1 MCEELNTF
9 VRGRDK
15 AQDDMVRAG
24 ADFKLE
30 RYVDTRFASRFKV
43 AKRLLELEAQVR
55 AVFAD
60 AQYVSYVS
68 SAGCNWKEK
77 HASARDIAMDNN
89 FWEKVRICFQT
100 FFAYF
105 FSKLFCYTVEEAQR
119 ACGTHHLVATVV

>member
-1 MCEELNTF
+1 MCEELSTF

-15 AQDDMVRAG
+15 AKDAMVRAG

-43 AKRLLELEAQVR
+43 ANCLLELEPQVR

-60 AQYVSYVS
+60 AQHVSYVS
-68 SAGCNWKEK
+68 SSGCNWKEK

-89 FWEKVRICFQT
+89 ILLGEG
-100 FFAYF
+100 AYL
-105 FSKLFCYTVEEAQR
+105 FSNLFCKRFFKTFLLYS
-119 ACGTHHLVATVV
+119 

>member
-9 VRGRDK
+9 VRGHDK
-15 AQDDMVRAG
+15 ATDAMVRAG

-43 AKRLLELEAQVR
+43 AKRLLELEPQVR

-68 SAGCNWKEK
+68 SAAYNWKEK
-77 HASARDIAMDNN
+77 HASARDIAMDNRLASGWRN
-89 FWEKVRICFQT
+89 QMVLRGYYGRVTNMSQST
-100 FFAYF
+100 DR
-105 FSKLFCYTVEEAQR
+105 TR
-119 ACGTHHLVATVV
+119 N